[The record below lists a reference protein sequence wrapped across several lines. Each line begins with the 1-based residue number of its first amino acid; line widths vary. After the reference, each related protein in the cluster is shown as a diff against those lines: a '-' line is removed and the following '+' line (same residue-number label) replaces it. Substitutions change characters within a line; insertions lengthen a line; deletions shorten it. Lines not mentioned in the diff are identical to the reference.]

1 MLKIRQIHLNTVI
14 SLVIRGDT
22 SREIAT
28 LGVVIAPLSSTTD

>member
-14 SLVIRGDT
+14 SLVIRVDT
-22 SREIAT
+22 LRKIAT